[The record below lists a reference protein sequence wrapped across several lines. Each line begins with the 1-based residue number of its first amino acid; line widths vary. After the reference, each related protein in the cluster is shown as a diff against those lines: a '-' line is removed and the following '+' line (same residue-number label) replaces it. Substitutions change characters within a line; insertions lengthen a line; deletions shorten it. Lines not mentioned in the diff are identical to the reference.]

1 MKEFMDNHQDII
13 NLIKSTPAIQP
24 PDDLTPRVMARL
36 PVLDRGIWSQVRQ
49 SLLNPSWAGVQSR
62 WAQILPVSNKREC
75 SFCFFITGFF
85 YLIMGIVLMA
95 GFKAIGS
102 SMAAMEWI
110 TLQPHL
116 TIGAAMWLLSLG
128 MVLMTDGR
136 TAIKMTRYGTLFY
149 VFFAVVNGILMR
161 PYLHV
166 PYAGVFIIGF
176 VATSALMGVMLALAV
191 KKVELRPV

>member
-1 MKEFMDNHQDII
+1 MDNQQDII
-13 NLIKSTPAIQP
+13 ALIKSTPAIEP
-24 PDDLTPRVMARL
+24 TDDFTRRLMSRL
-36 PVLDRGIWSQVRQ
+36 PEFDQGIWAKAKKT
-49 SLLNPSWAGVQSR
+49 LFNPSGTGVQSR

-116 TIGAAMWLLSLG
+116 TIGAAAWLLVLG
-128 MVLMTDGR
+128 MVLMMDGS
-136 TAIKMTRYGTLFY
+136 TAIKIARYGTLFY
-149 VFFAVVNGILMR
+149 IFFTVFNGILMR

>member
-1 MKEFMDNHQDII
+1 MDHHQDLID
-13 NLIKSTPAIQP
+13 LIKSAPAIQP
-24 PDDLTPRVMARL
+24 PDDFTPGVMARL
-36 PVLDRGIWSQVRQ
+36 PELDQGVWARAKHTLFNLSG
-49 SLLNPSWAGVQSR
+49 AGVQSR
-62 WAQILPVSNKREC
+62 WQILPVSNTREC

-95 GFKAIGS
+95 GFKTIGS
-102 SMAAMEWI
+102 NMAAMEWI

-116 TIGAAMWLLSLG
+116 TIGAAIWLLALG
-128 MVLMTDGR
+128 MVLMMDGS
-136 TAIKMTRYGTLFY
+136 TAIKITRYGTLFY
-149 VFFAVVNGILMR
+149 VFFAIVNGILMR

-191 KKVELRPV
+191 KKVELRPA

>member
-1 MKEFMDNHQDII
+1 MDNHQDII
-13 NLIKSTPAIQP
+13 DLIKSTPAIQP
-24 PDDLTPRVMARL
+24 PDDFNRRLMSRL
-36 PVLDRGIWSQVRQ
+36 PELDQGVWAKAKQT
-49 SLLNPSWAGVQSR
+49 LFNPSGAAIKSR

-85 YLIMGIVLMA
+85 YLIIGIVLMA

-116 TIGAAMWLLSLG
+116 TIGAAAWLLALG
-128 MVLMTDGR
+128 MVLMMDGSI
-136 TAIKMTRYGTLFY
+136 AIKIARYGTLFY
-149 VFFAVVNGILMR
+149 IFFTVFNGILMR

-166 PYAGVFIIGF
+166 PYAGVFVIGF

-191 KKVELRPV
+191 KKMELRPV

>member
-1 MKEFMDNHQDII
+1 MDKHQDII
-13 NLIKSTPAIQP
+13 NLIKSTPSIQP
-24 PDDLTPRVMARL
+24 PDNLTPRVMARL
-36 PVLDRGIWSQVRQ
+36 AAEQSIWIRAKHA
-49 SLLNPSWAGVQSR
+49 LFTPSGAGVQSR

-95 GFKAIGS
+95 GFKTIGS

-116 TIGAAMWLLSLG
+116 TIGAAAWLLALG
-128 MVLMTDGR
+128 MVLMMDGS
-136 TAIKMTRYGTLFY
+136 TAIKIARYGTLFY
-149 VFFAVVNGILMR
+149 IFFAIVNGILMQ

-166 PYAGVFIIGF
+166 PYANVFVIGF
-176 VATSALMGVMLALAV
+176 VATSALMGIMLALAV